1 VSAFAQDPTQAL
13 PYLKKYHALR
23 PQNPAGILA
32 LGTTS
37 FRAKDFDGATTWLKQ
52 AATNPQTAATAHY
65 YLGRIA
71 RLQGRLDDALAEL
84 NQSVRLKPDQAEA
97 LAELGQVDIQTRN
110 YPEAE
115 KQLGRA
121 LAINPDNYAANFSL
135 LQLYARTGDSRR
147 EQQSKRFDDIKSK
160 NETQYQEMMRIIE
173 VRPQEGSA
181 H

>member
-1 VSAFAQDPTQAL
+1 MT
-13 PYLKKYHALR
+13 
-23 PQNPAGILA
+23 
-32 LGTTS
+32 
-37 FRAKDFDGATTWLKQ
+37 
-52 AATNPQTAATAHY
+52 
-65 YLGRIA
+65 
-71 RLQGRLDDALAEL
+71 
-84 NQSVRLKPDQAEA
+84 LKPDQAEA

-147 EQQSKRFDDIKSK
+147 EQQAKRFDEIKSK

-173 VRPQEGSA
+173 VSPHEGSA
-181 H
+181 R